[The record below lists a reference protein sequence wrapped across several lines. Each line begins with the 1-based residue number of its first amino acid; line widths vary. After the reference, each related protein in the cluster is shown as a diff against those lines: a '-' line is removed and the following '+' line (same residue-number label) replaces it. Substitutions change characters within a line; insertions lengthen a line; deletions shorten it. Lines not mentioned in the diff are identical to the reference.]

1 MDFVNKILI
10 GLGVAFL
17 GLVVLVLVLRVYNGM
32 RGSGGNRSR
41 AVSKWSRGLKFS
53 NGQLAVM
60 RSLWQAYK
68 HGRLPDDGLL
78 SSITAGDLADLVK
91 KSDLDFMPAALRA
104 NDEAQQRRRLIGELV
119 NMGFDEIQAQI
130 VTAMKFGK
138 LGPANDS

>member
-1 MDFVNKILI
+1 VKTI
-10 GLGVAFL
+10 
-17 GLVVLVLVLRVYNGM
+17 
-32 RGSGGNRSR
+32 
-41 AVSKWSRGLKFS
+41 SKWSKTLKFS

-68 HGRLPDDGLL
+68 HGRLPDEGLL
-78 SSITAGDLADLVK
+78 SSITAADLADLVK
-91 KSDLDFMPAALRA
+91 KSDIDFMPMNLRA
-104 NDEAQQRRRLIGELV
+104 SDEHQQRRRLVGELV

>member
-1 MDFVNKILI
+1 MDLFVNALKWLGIALAGLVALILI
-10 GLGVAFL
+10 
-17 GLVVLVLVLRVYNGM
+17 LRIYNSL
-32 RGSGGNRSR
+32 RGGSR
-41 AVSKWSRGLKFS
+41 TRTVSQWSRTLKFT

-91 KSDLDFMPAALRA
+91 KSDLDFMPVRLRSP
-104 NDEAQQRRRLIGELV
+104 DEQQQRRRLMGELI
-119 NMGFDEIQAQI
+119 NLGFDEIQAQI

-138 LGPANDS
+138 MGPANDS

>member
-1 MDFVNKILI
+1 MDFITKILV
-10 GLGVAFL
+10 GLGLAFVALFML
-17 GLVVLVLVLRVYNGM
+17 ILVLRIYNGT
-32 RGSGGNRSR
+32 RRGGNRGK
-41 AVSKWSRGLKFS
+41 AISKWSKGLKFS

-78 SSITAGDLADLVK
+78 SSITAADLADLVK
-91 KSDLDFMPAALRA
+91 KSDIEFVPASLRA
-104 NDEAQQRRRLIGELV
+104 SDEHQQRRRLVGELV

-138 LGPANDS
+138 MGPANDS